1 MGLGE
6 HDGGGVVNKFIVIEG
21 LDATGKSTLV
31 DKLSFLLDA
40 VQLSCP
46 PEILIPSIVDGHAR
60 SHFDSLNPLQ
70 RRAYY
75 RFSNLV
81 ASELAAREIS
91 QNHVIMDRYWTS
103 TAAFAAMDDGFTH
116 DIELGTYPDE
126 LMKPDLLILLT
137 VDEENRLLR
146 LQGRGECETQEE
158 SELAANKEKRM
169 KVLEAYMAFN
179 PVVLD
184 TSNKSPDQVCSDALQ
199 IIQEAYQ

>member
-1 MGLGE
+1 MGTNGR
-6 HDGGGVVNKFIVIEG
+6 NRRIRRNWQIY
-21 LDATGKSTLV
+21 SV
-31 DKLSFLLDA
+31 DKLSILLDA

-146 LQGRGECETQEE
+146 LQGRGEPETQEE

-169 KVLEAYMAFN
+169 
-179 PVVLD
+179 
-184 TSNKSPDQVCSDALQ
+184 
-199 IIQEAYQ
+199 